1 MADYRLDFAN
11 PVALLESLPPK
22 RLDTLRAIRALG
34 AVSIY
39 ALAKHLGRNY
49 SNIHTDVAR
58 LIELGLIDKDAD
70 GRVLMPWD
78 DVVVRV
84 DSSIMAAA

>member
-1 MADYRLDFAN
+1 M
-11 PVALLESLPPK
+11 
-22 RLDTLRAIRALG
+22 
-34 AVSIY
+34 SIY

-58 LIELGLIDKDAD
+58 LIELGLVDKDAD
-70 GRVLMPWD
+70 GRVLMPWE